1 MRQRL
6 PLFAKPKRLGG
17 LRSIG
22 LTIALSVV
30 GLPMLGAYAEGY
42 SFSGVTVT
50 GNARIEDQTVQSYAK
65 IPVGERLNDGDLN
78 EAYQNILSSGL
89 FETVEFNVKGDQLEI
104 GVVEYPTI
112 NRINFEGNARIS
124 DDVLT
129 RVIQS
134 QSRRVFNP
142 IKAVADA
149 DTIAEAYAQQG
160 RLAARIAP
168 KIIKQAN
175 NRVDLVFEVFEGGV
189 VEVERIGFVGN
200 KTFSDSRLRRVL
212 ATKQAGLISSF
223 ISSDSY
229 VEDRIAVD
237 RQRIEDFYR
246 ARGFVDARV
255 TSAGAQLTQDR
266 GAHFLTFTIVEGRQF
281 TIGTLDVKSEIPGVD
296 AAPFLDAIAGKSGK
310 AFDPAIIDRDVTR
323 LELKALRLG
332 QDFVKVT
339 PRFDRN
345 VKAQTINVTYDLTPA
360 PKVFVERINITGNTA
375 TLDRVI
381 RQQIKMVEGD
391 PFNPRALREAEDRLR
406 ALNIFQDVEASV
418 RDGSKSGQVMI
429 DMKITEKP
437 TGSLSLGGT
446 YSSSLGVGA
455 IIRYNELNF
464 LGRGQEL
471 SLAVSNASTA
481 QVYGMKFIEPAL
493 LGRDVRLTLDFAFE
507 RTDNQTGSYDTE
519 IARAL
524 PELRFPL
531 SESIGFT
538 TRAGLQ
544 AERIFNPSNLFSSV
558 INIDVGKGRVTRAL
572 IGYGLDYDSRRTG
585 IDPNTG
591 FTLKFNQDLAGL
603 SSDTLFLKTGVVA
616 TAQRKLFNDQ
626 LVLRS
631 TFEGGVL
638 SFQKGKSLVTDRYFL
653 STDQMRGF
661 DLGGIGPREIG
672 PLVNESIGG
681 NKFAVM
687 RFEAQFPL
695 GLPEEYGI
703 SGGLFYDLGSVWDSG
718 TSLPGCTSSTPT
730 VNCITSNDF
739 RLRQSIG
746 ASLFWTTPIGPLRF
760 NFSKA
765 LAKEEFDVEREFEV
779 TISAQF

>member
-30 GLPMLGAYAEGY
+30 GLPMLGAYAEEY

-200 KTFSDSRLRRVL
+200 KTFSDARLRRVL

-323 LELKALRLG
+323 LERKALRLG

-446 YSSSLGVGA
+446 YSSSLGLGA

-464 LGRGQEL
+464 LGRGQNL
-471 SLAVSNASTA
+471 SLAVSNADTA
-481 QVYGMKFIEPAL
+481 QVYALRFTEPAL
-493 LGRDVRLTLDFAFE
+493 LGRDVRFSLDLSFE

-519 IARAL
+519 IARVL

-531 SESIGFT
+531 SDSIGFST
-538 TRAGLQ
+538 RMGVESDLLLNVTSQSTAILGDEGKRITRA
-544 AERIFNPSNLFSSV
+544 V
-558 INIDVGKGRVTRAL
+558 
-572 IGYGLDYDSRRTG
+572 IGYGFDYDSRRRG
-585 IDPNTG
+585 VDPNTG
-591 FTLKFNQDLAGL
+591 FTFNFDQDLAGL
-603 SSDTLFLKTGVVA
+603 SSDILYLKTGVTA
-616 TAQRKLFNDQ
+616 TAQRKLLNDQ
-626 LVLRS
+626 LVLRG
-631 TFEGGVL
+631 TFEAGVL
-638 SFQKGKSLVTDRYFL
+638 SFQKGSSRITDRYFMG
-653 STDQMRGF
+653 TERMRGF
-661 DLGGIGPREIG
+661 DLDGIGPRERSADG
-672 PLVNESIGG
+672 SIDEALGG

-718 TSLPGCTSSTPT
+718 ADVG
-730 VNCITSNDF
+730 SNTLYSDDF